1 MNKHTPT
8 PWGVNAYG
16 EVCQDRGEFYG
27 LRDRVEVTGFLLT
40 ESAGNPEAAANTAH
54 IVRCV
59 NSHDALVRIAELVQ
73 HAVLNRADRD
83 WTMMHMDL
91 SEAAELAKQ
100 VAPLAAAGAPQ

>member
-8 PWGVNAYG
+8 PWAIGTYG
-16 EVCQDRGEFYG
+16 EVCQDKGEFYG

-59 NSHDALVRIAELVQ
+59 NSHEALVAQMINALELIE
-73 HAVLNRADRD
+73 LLRANSSDRVVVEN
-83 WTMMHMDL
+83 TQLAPMY
-91 SEAAELAKQ
+91 AA
-100 VAPLAAAGAPQ
+100 LAAAGATQ